1 MRSSVAPLE
10 AEIPMRRRISLFLLA
25 ALMLLS
31 AVAPVSAAEPV
42 VTEPPLETVEPEP
55 TPEPTP
61 AATPEASD
69 PVATAT
75 PEPEAGT
82 EPDPSV
88 EPEPS
93 AEPAPSDEADGPVEP
108 AESAEP
114 PAPADEAAPAS
125 RDDTHGRPDV
135 AGRYIVV
142 LDAGADTSRTVERMG
157 RQKGVK
163 ADRTFGKAIKG
174 FTARLDAK
182 QRKAL
187 AADPTVVAVVP
198 DEVIEVEA
206 QHSPNGVRRI
216 FGKSN
221 TIARIDGVDERV
233 DADVAIVDTGIQP
246 NHPDLNV
253 VGGYNCSTSTRTAW
267 RDVQGHGTHVA
278 GTVGAKDN
286 TGGVVG
292 VAPGVRLWAVKIL
305 NDDGYGLLSWYVCGL
320 DWMLAQR
327 DPGDP
332 TRPLIE
338 AANMSVAKSGD
349 DDPDCGASEKDI
361 LHLAICRVVKGG
373 ITVVAAAGNDRMS
386 AAKWVPAAYNEVIT
400 VSALADTDG
409 KPDALG
415 GHLCYS
421 WGSYDSDD
429 TYANFSNYGS
439 DIDII
444 APGKCI
450 WSSKPGSTY
459 GYSSGTSMATPHVTG
474 AAALYKASRPKAT
487 PGEVKEALQ
496 YLGNLKWKT
505 STDPDS
511 YHEKLLDVSKLG
523 PLGTFSLAAPTAGV
537 VPETGGSAS
546 VAITINRSSTFF
558 ERVRLKVSGI
568 PEGWTARL
576 DRTSVLGWTAKSALL
591 NVTAPP
597 SAATGTYEFTVT
609 GTNQGRTASVVARVV
624 VGRDVPTAVAPSSVR
639 VKTNVA
645 LNASSVPTVIS
656 WPAATDLSSSIAGYE
671 LQWSRDGGAWG
682 GTVATSASVR
692 SVVKNLVYYDSYHFR
707 VRARDAANN
716 WSTWAETT
724 IPYRVTHTSDRSG
737 AVTYSRSWGKVSSSS
752 ATSGTLMSTIRDGA
766 IARYT
771 FTGKGIAVVM
781 PRSSSR
787 AWVEVRI
794 DGTSVGTF
802 SLWASSPKARQT
814 IYSKAWSSTG
824 THTVELR
831 TDTSSARKLTS
842 LDGFVVTR

>member
-1 MRSSVAPLE
+1 
-10 AEIPMRRRISLFLLA
+10 MRRRISLFLLA
-25 ALMLLS
+25 TLMLLP
-31 AVAPVSAAEPV
+31 AAAPVAAVEPV
-42 VTEPPLETVEPEP
+42 VTDPPVETAAPEPSAEP
-55 TPEPTP
+55 TPE
-61 AATPEASD
+61 ATPEASD

-75 PEPEAGT
+75 PEPEAST
-82 EPDPSV
+82 EPDPSE

-114 PAPADEAAPAS
+114 PAPADESAPPS
-125 RDDTHGRPDV
+125 RDDTQGRPDV

-174 FTARLDAK
+174 FTARLDAT

-187 AADPTVVAVVP
+187 QADPSVLAVVP
-198 DEVIEVEA
+198 DEVIQVTA
-206 QHSPNGVRRI
+206 QTTPTGVSRI
-216 FGKSN
+216 GTKSN
-221 TIARIDGVDERV
+221 SIAKINGIDERV

-253 VGGYNCSTSTRTAW
+253 VGGYNCSTSNRAAW
-267 RDVQGHGTHVA
+267 RDVQSHGTHVA

-286 TGGVVG
+286 TTGVVG
-292 VAPGVRLWAVKIL
+292 VAPGARLWAVKIL

-320 DWMLAQR
+320 DWILAQR
-327 DPGDP
+327 DPADP

-349 DDPDCGASEKDI
+349 DDPDCGASEKDV

-373 ITVVAAAGNDRMS
+373 ITVVAAAGNDKMS

-409 KPDALG
+409 KPGALG
-415 GHLCYS
+415 GHRCFS

-439 DIDII
+439 DVDII

-450 WSSKPGSTY
+450 WSTKPGSTY
-459 GYSSGTSMATPHVTG
+459 GYMSGTSMATPAVTG
-474 AAALYKASRPKAT
+474 AVALYKASRPKAS
-487 PGEVKEALQ
+487 PAEVKEALQ
-496 YLGNLKWKT
+496 YLGNLNWKT

-523 PLGTFSLAAPTAGV
+523 VLGTFSLAAPTPGV
-537 VPETGGSAS
+537 VPETGGPASAG
-546 VAITINRSSTFF
+546 ITINRSATFF
-558 ERVRLKVSGI
+558 ERVKLSVSGV
-568 PEGWTARL
+568 PEGWTAKL

-591 NVTAPP
+591 NVTAPASVP
-597 SAATGTYEFTVT
+597 AGTYEFTVT
-609 GTNQGRTASVVARVV
+609 GTNQGRSSSVTVRVA
-624 VGRDVPTAVAPSSVR
+624 VGKDLPTAVAPTSAK

-645 LNASSVPTVIS
+645 LNAGSAATVIS
-656 WPAATDLSSSIAGYE
+656 WPAASDLSSEITRYE
-671 LQWSRDGGAWG
+671 FQSSRDGGAWG
-682 GTVATSASVR
+682 GTVATSGSVR
-692 SVVKNLVYYDSYHFR
+692 TIVKNLAFGSRYHFR
-707 VRARDAANN
+707 VRARDAAGN

-724 IPYRVTHTSDRSG
+724 IPYRVTHTSDRSPS
-737 AVTYSRSWGKVSSSS
+737 VVYSRSWDDVTSAS
-752 ATSGTLMSTIRDGA
+752 ATSDTLMSTKSNGA

-771 FTGKGIAVVM
+771 FTGKGIALVA

-794 DGTSVGTF
+794 DGVSAGKF
-802 SLWASSPKARQT
+802 SLWASSTKARQT
-814 IYSKAWSSTG
+814 IYSKSWPATG
-824 THTVELR
+824 THTIELR
-831 TDTSSARKLTS
+831 TVTSSVRKLVS
-842 LDGFVVTR
+842 LDAFVVTR

>member
-1 MRSSVAPLE
+1 
-10 AEIPMRRRISLFLLA
+10 MRRQISLFLLA
-25 ALMLLS
+25 ALMLLP

-42 VTEPPLETVEPEP
+42 ATEPPVETVDPEP

-61 AATPEASD
+61 DATPEA
-69 PVATAT
+69 TAPAPSAEPT
-75 PEPEAGT
+75 PEPTPDAT
-82 EPDPSV
+82 PDAIAPEPSAEQDPSV
-88 EPEPS
+88 EPP
-93 AEPAPSDEADGPVEP
+93 EPAEEVEP
-108 AESAEP
+108 AAPTTPADDRVP
-114 PAPADEAAPAS
+114 PAK
-125 RDDTHGRPDV
+125 DDTHGRPDV

-142 LDAGADTSRTVERMG
+142 LDGGADTASVVERVG

-187 AADPTVVAVVP
+187 QADPNVVAVVP

-216 FGKSN
+216 FGRSN
-221 TIARIDGVDERV
+221 TIAKIDGVDERV

-253 VGGYNCSTSTRTAW
+253 VGGYNCSTATRTAW
-267 RDVQGHGTHVA
+267 RDIQGHGTHVA

-327 DPGDP
+327 DPADP
-332 TRPLIE
+332 ARPLFE

-349 DDPDCGASEKDI
+349 DESDCGAAEKDV

-409 KPDALG
+409 KAGALG
-415 GHLCYS
+415 GNLCYS

-439 DIDII
+439 DVDII

-450 WSSKPGSTY
+450 WSTKPGSTY

-496 YLGNLKWKT
+496 YLGNLNWRT

-523 PLGTFSLAAPTAGV
+523 LLGTFSLTAPTTGV
-537 VPETGGSAS
+537 VPETGGAAS
-546 VAITINRSSTFF
+546 VPITINRSATFF
-558 ERVRLKVSGI
+558 ERVRLSVSGI
-568 PEGWTARL
+568 PEGWTAKL
-576 DRTSVLGWTAKSALL
+576 DRTSVLGWTAKSAMLK
-591 NVTAPP
+591 VTAPA
-597 SAATGTYEFTVT
+597 SAPTGTYEFTVT
-609 GTNQGRTASVVARVV
+609 GKNQGRISTVVAKVV
-624 VGRDVPTAVAPSSVR
+624 VGRDVPTAAAPTSVK

-645 LNASSVPTVIS
+645 LNAGSAPTVIS

-671 LQWSRDGGAWG
+671 FQSSVDGGAWG
-682 GTVATSASVR
+682 GTVATSGSVR
-692 SVVKNLVYYDSYHFR
+692 SVVKNLAWYDSYHFR

-716 WSTWAETT
+716 WSPWAETT
-724 IPYRVTHTSDRSG
+724 IPYRVTHTSDRSK
-737 AVTYSRSWGKVSSSS
+737 AVSYSGSWYKVSSSS
-752 ATSGTLMSTIRDGA
+752 ATSGTLMSTTRNGA
-766 IARYT
+766 VARYT

-781 PRSSSR
+781 PKSSSR
-787 AWVEVRI
+787 AWVQIRI

-802 SLWASSPKARQT
+802 SLYASSAKARRI
-814 IYSKAWSSTG
+814 IYSKAWSTSG

-831 TDTSSARKLTS
+831 TETSSSRKLTS
-842 LDGFVVTR
+842 LDAFVVTR